1 MKIDARW
8 NVKLVVVMSIIV
20 AQGCAG
26 GGGAN
31 GSSPRASKA
40 GVEGTNVDRR
50 PRLQASA
57 AEAFPGNGSEQLDFF
72 DELESRELVTQD
84 DAIHAVL
91 LVARGSSA
99 PTFVQRA
106 AIAKRAGIVEQTWS
120 PQPRDAITTVELASM
135 VAGATR
141 PGGASTGAAS
151 GSAAKLAE
159 LQSSGVI
166 PAEWRPNRGVSGLEL
181 LAVLRRA
188 SDANAAA
195 SVPTQAE

>member
-8 NVKLVVVMSIIV
+8 NVKVLVVMSIIA

-26 GGGAN
+26 GGGGN
-31 GSSPRASKA
+31 GTSPRGSKT
-40 GVEGTNVDRR
+40 GVEGSVERR

-57 AEAFPGNGSEQLDFF
+57 AEAFPGNGAEQLDFF

-91 LVARGSSA
+91 LVAKGSSG

-120 PQPRDAITTVELASM
+120 PQPRDAITTVELAAM
-135 VAGATR
+135 VAGATGLGVAR
-141 PGGASTGAAS
+141 GGASG
-151 GSAAKLAE
+151 GSSAMLAE

-166 PAEWRPNRGVSGLEL
+166 PAEWRANRGVSGLEL

-188 SDANAAA
+188 SDGNAAA